1 VSINFDRIFAQN
13 CAVNIYPKHF
23 GRNRRSQN
31 RFLFSFLLLFPYP
44 VVSRDQHVHAQRAI
58 EGATDAEVEHA
69 AAEDDQGAFEPVLV
83 QKVLDQN

>member
-1 VSINFDRIFAQN
+1 
-13 CAVNIYPKHF
+13 
-23 GRNRRSQN
+23 
-31 RFLFSFLLLFPYP
+31 
-44 VVSRDQHVHAQRAI
+44 VHAQRAI